1 MTDDRSNFELLKVIA
16 EDVQYLRQQVVDTR
30 CDVLTNREMINELAN
45 DSICALGEIKT
56 EIDELKAPLNN
67 RLALA
72 TTLSV
77 LAAGLAIACFIQL

>member
-1 MTDDRSNFELLKVIA
+1 MTDDRSNSELLKVIA

-45 DSICALGEIKT
+45 DSICALGEINT